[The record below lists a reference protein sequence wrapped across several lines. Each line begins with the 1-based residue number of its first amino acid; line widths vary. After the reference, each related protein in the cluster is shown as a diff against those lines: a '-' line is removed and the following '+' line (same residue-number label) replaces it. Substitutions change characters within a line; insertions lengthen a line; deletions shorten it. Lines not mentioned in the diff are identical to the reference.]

1 MEFLPPFMFLMGS
14 LPPYYTGTL
23 ELILGISD
31 ILTSLI
37 SNIPPSLPPPPE
49 VEEGRQDNG
58 YFVLGTLVGHY
69 GIRDPSMFGLT
80 NVNAQI

>member
-1 MEFLPPFMFLMGS
+1 MLRMAILPPS
-14 LPPYYTGTL
+14 YPGTL
-23 ELILGISD
+23 ESLLGILD
-31 ILTSLI
+31 ILTYLYY
-37 SNIPPSLPPPPE
+37 NIPPYLPPPPE
-49 VEEGRQDNG
+49 VEEGRQDSG